1 MLESYSGTPLS
12 TAHAKEIVIFTDSR
26 AHIDLSHKLAFPHS
40 TDLSS
45 VFKTSQLIS
54 TNRLCSLKHIWQAVT
69 NPVFFTQVS
78 RIQYHPTFCGVWF
91 ARLNAKY
98 MRWQLFFV
106 VVVVLTMVIM
116 SRSHTCWLSALSG
129 FKSVWDVNDLRL
141 VWERNGL
148 RYIYLAEAEITCDFH
163 LAEAGLGSC

>member
-1 MLESYSGTPLS
+1 MLESYSGSPLS
-12 TAHAKEIVIFTDSR
+12 TAHANETVIPTDSW

-40 TDLSS
+40 TGLSS
-45 VFKTSQLIS
+45 VLKTSHLIS
-54 TNRLCSLKHIWQAVT
+54 TNRLCSLKHTWQAVT
-69 NPVFFTQVS
+69 NPDFFSQVS
-78 RIQYHPTFCGVWF
+78 RLQYQPTFCAVWF

-98 MRWQLFFV
+98 MRWQLFFF
-106 VVVVLTMVIM
+106 VLTMVIM

-141 VWERNGL
+141 VWDRNGL
-148 RYIYLAEAEITCDFH
+148 RYIYLAEAKITCDFH